1 MTDFP
6 DELVFDI
13 NESDRE
19 NILTGYEGEE
29 PPNNTRLS
37 GVLKRMFLS
46 RDNDGTPML
55 KVLYQAEG
63 GNFDG
68 YPGWENISLKPSA
81 AFKWVPLCE
90 EILNVPIA
98 DLKSRTRIDRENET
112 NAGWPVLFIGD
123 RDIVGDNIGVFFT
136 VSYRNYTDPK
146 TGKTT
151 RQPYIRD
158 VEAE

>member
-6 DELVFDI
+6 EELVFDI

-29 PPNNTRLS
+29 PPNNARLS
-37 GVLKRMFLS
+37 GVLKRMFLA
-46 RDNDGTPML
+46 RDNEGTPML

-63 GNFDG
+63 GAYDG
-68 YPGWENISLKPSA
+68 YPAWENVSLKPSA

-90 EILNVPIA
+90 DILGVKIA

-112 NAGWPVLFIGD
+112 AAGWPVLS
-123 RDIVGDNIGVFFT
+123 VGKRAIDGELAVAFT
-136 VSYRNYTDPK
+136 VGYRNYTDPNSGE
-146 TGKTT
+146 TS
-151 RQPYIRD
+151 RQAVVRD
-158 VEAE
+158 VEAL